1 MSWVRIPAEEVTM
14 LINILWYNSNVYLF
28 LYNQQKTWR
37 LETTWKD
44 LGRHLEH
51 QYKKDGQKVDWMS
64 KIKMFH
70 LDDRT
75 WCLDEKKT
83 KGWLHLDN
91 EMVCVQALTA
101 VWNRRIT
108 CFELRSLKIGYWVT
122 FFSHFRR
129 TFFWTR
135 VWNERMFFFSWS
147 ILRAHRVQTI
157 CAIDLRF
164 FCIAMWKSGK
174 FIWYQKYKS
183 ATKKYVSS
191 LAFS

>member
-1 MSWVRIPAEEVTM
+1 MACWDLARFCWMVFMSWVRIPAEEVTM

-135 VWNERMFFFSWS
+135 VWNERMFFF
-147 ILRAHRVQTI
+147 
-157 CAIDLRF
+157 
-164 FCIAMWKSGK
+164 
-174 FIWYQKYKS
+174 
-183 ATKKYVSS
+183 
-191 LAFS
+191 